1 MTVVER
7 IAKCRKNKNLSQEYV
22 ADQLGISRQSVS
34 KWEKN
39 ITYPDTNNLIALAE
53 LLDTTVEYIACG
65 KEPTTECSTPTT
77 ESNPTN
83 LYKIIGIVLLVLGL
97 VSLVLGLAL
106 PKLSELAGLGGLLI
120 GFGVLFACWDK
131 LGMYISV
138 IITLLTTILICTVGT
153 IDIDIAMMILA
164 SACYISLLCALVS
177 VVVVL
182 VRKRK

>member
-1 MTVVER
+1 GM
-7 IAKCRKNKNLSQEYV
+7 
-22 ADQLGISRQSVS
+22 
-34 KWEKN
+34 
-39 ITYPDTNNLIALAE
+39 
-53 LLDTTVEYIACG
+53 
-65 KEPTTECSTPTT
+65 
-77 ESNPTN
+77 
-83 LYKIIGIVLLVLGL
+83 
-97 VSLVLGLAL
+97 
-106 PKLSELAGLGGLLI
+106 LI

>member
-1 MTVVER
+1 MTVGER

-22 ADQLGISRQSVS
+22 AEMLGVSRQSVS

-39 ITYPDTNNLIALAE
+39 ITYPDTNNLIELSK

-65 KEPTTECSTPTT
+65 KEPTAEYATATT

-153 IDIDIAMMILA
+153 IEIDIAMLILA
-164 SACYISLLCALVS
+164 YACYVSLLCALVS